1 MEINPKT
8 GRKTILNDKLIED
21 LCKAKQMGLSNKSA
35 CDYVNISEDTLYRFL
50 KEGERDIE
58 NGENTKRAE
67 FSERFKKAVS
77 EFKAYHMELIR
88 KSSVKGNWQASA
100 WLLERAYPKEFGKNV
115 VITDE
120 TSNNVIDKL
129 ANALEGLCDDKK

>member
-1 MEINPKT
+1 MAGNSNS

-21 LCKAKQMGLSNKSA
+21 LCKAKKMGLSNRAS
-35 CDYVNISEDTLYRFL
+35 CDYVNISEAVLYQFME
-50 KEGERDIE
+50 KGERDLQNGEDTIYVKFIE
-58 NGENTKRAE
+58 NFKR
-67 FSERFKKAVS
+67 AVS

-100 WLLERAYPKEFGKNV
+100 WLLERCYPKEYGRNV

-129 ANALEGLCDDKK
+129 ANALEGLCND